1 MEVTMLIKDIPKLQR
16 IHQKSRGAEFGC
28 CFNGESFYF
37 FNIGIYEW
45 VCNMD
50 FDSETEP
57 PLESHSYFL
66 DPDALRQIC
75 DIFTDGDVSVVR
87 EGNNLVM
94 SQGSQRFVMAVR
106 NIEEGMVKLPNTMG
120 GKTFATMGK
129 LTPDVVDMTKMPLKG
144 NLQMESLL
152 VLHQDL
158 VSRQSGSFMGL
169 TRKVEWEYFPSFSSD
184 PKENVLYIEAEVIRY
199 LDDPVLSY
207 NGACFKLVSDGVSL
221 VLPKSEPVGAYHYS
235 DTFTNFKSEHCK
247 DYIHISRKSIVAV
260 TDLVSKLFS
269 DKPTL
274 SSLKFEATEE
284 GFKVECGDNVALF
297 THTLVCESQFVEG
310 FVFHVNSKLLS
321 NLKYIDVEMI
331 YIQFC
336 YRNNAPIQM
345 VFFSDQDKGY
355 EASDFVCVASV
366 QNKA

>member
-1 MEVTMLIKDIPKLQR
+1 MLIKCIEKLHR
-16 IHQKSRGAEFGC
+16 IRQKSKSAEFGC
-28 CFNGESFYF
+28 CFNGVSFYF

-50 FDSETEP
+50 FDSDVES
-57 PLESHSYFL
+57 PLESFSYFL
-66 DPDALRQIC
+66 DPEALRQIC
-75 DIFTDGDVSVVR
+75 DIFTEGDVSIVR
-87 EGNNLVM
+87 DGNNLVM
-94 SQGSQRFVMAVR
+94 SRDSQRFVMAVR
-106 NIEEGMVKLPNTMG
+106 NMEKGMVKLPNTMT

-129 LTPDVVDMTKMPLKG
+129 LTPDVIDMTRMPLKG

-152 VLHQDL
+152 VLHPDL

-169 TRKVEWEYFPSFSSD
+169 TRKVEWDFFPGASES
-184 PKENVLYIEAEVIRY
+184 PEKRVLYIEAEVVRY
-199 LDDPVLSY
+199 MDDPVLSY
-207 NGACFKLVSDGVSL
+207 NGQCFKLDSDGVSL
-221 VLPKSEPVGAYHYS
+221 VLPKSEPVGAYLYS
-235 DTFTNFKSEHCK
+235 DTFANFESEHCK
-247 DYIHISRKSIVAV
+247 DYIHISRKSVVAV

-274 SSLKFEATEE
+274 SSLKFEATED

-297 THTLVCESQFVEG
+297 THNLVCESQFVEG

-321 NLKYIDVEMI
+321 NLKYIDVDMI

-336 YRNNAPIQM
+336 YRNNAPVQM
-345 VFFSDQDKGY
+345 VFFSDLDKGY
-355 EASDFVCVASV
+355 KASDFVCVASV